1 MPLVSLLN
9 ANTAPDSVKQ
19 IFANGDPG
27 PIASSLAHIPDIML
41 TALPF
46 ISATLGPSKIA
57 DVRTKEIV
65 ILRASAVQ
73 QCKYCVN
80 THSFVARNSGLSRD
94 EVKALQGSG
103 DATIAFTQ
111 EREKI
116 LIRWSEAVAVGPQDV
131 PAKLKGE
138 FKKYFNEA
146 EVVELTLLVGATIL
160 LNRYATVLELPVA
173 AAHLEFL
180 KNEGLVF

>member
-1 MPLVSLLN
+1 MPLVSLFN
-9 ANTAPDSVKQ
+9 AGSAPESVRL

-27 PIASSLAHIPDIML
+27 PIASSLAHIPDLMMKTL
-41 TALPF
+41 AF
-46 ISATLGPSKIA
+46 VKSTLGPSDIA

-80 THSFVARNSGLSRD
+80 THSFVARNSGLSKE
-94 EVKALQGSG
+94 EVKALQGHG
-103 DATIAFTQ
+103 DATKAFSK
-111 EREKI
+111 EREKV
-116 LIRWSEAVAVGPQDV
+116 LIRWTDAVALGPGEINNE
-131 PAKLKGE
+131 LKKE
-138 FKKYFNEA
+138 FKKNFNEA

-160 LNRYATVLELPVA
+160 LNRYATALELPVA
-173 AAHLEFL
+173 AVHLEFL

>member
-1 MPLVSLLN
+1 MPLVTLFN
-9 ANTAPDSVKQ
+9 GNTAPDSVKQ

-46 ISATLGPSKIA
+46 IRATLGPSKIA

-65 ILRASAVQ
+65 ILRASSVQ

-80 THSFVARNSGLSRD
+80 THSFVARNSGLSKE
-94 EVKALQGSG
+94 EVKALQGNG
-103 DATIAFTQ
+103 DATPAFTK
-111 EREKI
+111 EREKV
-116 LIRWSEAVAVGPQDV
+116 LIRWTDAVAFGPGEIRPD
-131 PAKLKGE
+131 LKAE
-138 FKKYFNEA
+138 MKKNFTEP

-160 LNRYATVLELPVA
+160 LNRYATALELPVA